1 MRPPWVQGHCRRG
14 KQPVWVTSSST
25 VSVGWGTS
33 SQRGLG
39 TGVGDIDGRQT
50 RGGGRDSRGGAI
62 PEGPE
67 HLPGGQ
73 KQPSTQWSS
82 HSWERSGLEQV
93 STQGE
98 PHSWCRVFRGHVW
111 AVGGRRRL
119 AQEAT
124 PAPLLA
130 MCRGSGRR
138 GPLAQSSCFLGE
150 AGGEGSVGPMTWG
163 QPPAPTWVQGEP
175 CSTCHGHRL
184 APRCPGLAPPP
195 ALLPSSRRGPPRG
208 SACRGSSA
216 RGQASCPGPPP
227 RGTHGRGRGP
237 SSSAAAPQ
245 RGRTGGSTRRR
256 WHTGRWGSGTGPGC
270 RRPRTPRR
278 PPARG
283 TERRRGP
290 AACCGRHPPG
300 RQDRGCVLPGARAGT
315 PPCSLSQAREP
326 PPPRPLHP
334 SLFILSSVS
343 PPTSPS
349 TALSVH
355 PGFHPVGQ
363 LSTPPQS
370 FSTPD
375 TLPCSV
381 WSQLGDP

>member
-1 MRPPWVQGHCRRG
+1 MRPPWVQGHCHRG

-39 TGVGDIDGRQT
+39 AGVGDIDGRQT
-50 RGGGRDSRGGAI
+50 RGGGRDSRGWGHPRGPGA
-62 PEGPE
+62 PAWGAEA
-67 HLPGGQ
+67 
-73 KQPSTQWSS
+73 
-82 HSWERSGLEQV
+82 
-93 STQGE
+93 
-98 PHSWCRVFRGHVW
+98 
-111 AVGGRRRL
+111 AVHAVVL
-119 AQEAT
+119 AQLGALGVGAGVHAGRATLLVPSVQGACLGCGGEAALG
-124 PAPLLA
+124 PGSHPCPLLA

-138 GPLAQSSCFLGE
+138 GPLAQSSCLLGE

-175 CSTCHGHRL
+175 CSTCHGHPL

-195 ALLPSSRRGPPRG
+195 ALLPSSR
-208 SACRGSSA
+208 CRGSPA

-227 RGTHGRGRGP
+227 QGTHGRGRGP

-245 RGRTGGSTRRR
+245 RGHTGGSTRRR

-278 PPARG
+278 PPAHG
-283 TERRRGP
+283 TGRRRGP
-290 AACCGRHPPG
+290 AACCGRRPPG
-300 RQDRGCVLPGARAGT
+300 RQDGGCVLPGARAGT
-315 PPCSLSQAREP
+315 PPCSPSQAREP
-326 PPPRPLHP
+326 PPPRSLHP

-355 PGFHPVGQ
+355 PGLHPVGQ
-363 LSTPPQS
+363 LSTYPP
-370 FSTPD
+370 PI
-375 TLPCSV
+375 LLNP
-381 WSQLGDP
+381 